1 MTGNI
6 VPHTMDLLGTLGSR
20 VREARIARGW
30 TMKELAAAAGLSVRF
45 VGDVESGK
53 GNISVLKLA
62 GLAKAL
68 ALPIAELLS
77 EPSPASR
84 PVIALVGLRG
94 AGKSTIGKRL
104 AERLGIPFDELDAM
118 IEAAAG
124 LSLAELFAIHG
135 ESYYRRLET
144 ATLRS
149 VLEAKKPSVLATGG
163 GIVTNPDAW
172 DLLRR
177 ESRVVWLKAKPED
190 HWERVVKQGDRRPMR
205 GSPRAKAEL
214 RSILRAREPI
224 YRTADHVADT
234 SALGV
239 TGTVDALARDLVTP
253 GS

>member
-30 TMKELAAAAGLSVRF
+30 TIKELAAAAGLSVRF
-45 VGDVESGK
+45 VGDVESGR

-68 ALPIAELLS
+68 GLPIGSLLDDGAA
-77 EPSPASR
+77 PAR
-84 PVIALVGLRG
+84 PVISLVGLRG
-94 AGKSTIGKRL
+94 AGKSTIGKKL
-104 AERLGIPFDELDAM
+104 AGRLGVPFLELDAM

-124 LSLAELFAIHG
+124 ISLAELFAIHG
-135 ESYYRRLET
+135 ETYYRKLET
-144 ATLRS
+144 TTLGGF
-149 VLEAKKPSVLATGG
+149 LEQGKPAVLATGG

-177 ESRVVWLKAKPED
+177 ESRVVWLRATPED
-190 HWERVVKQGDRRPMR
+190 HWERVVKQGDRRPMG

-214 RSILRAREPI
+214 RSILRAREPL
-224 YRTADHVADT
+224 YRQAHVIADT
-234 SALGV
+234 STLGV
-239 TGTVDALARDLVTP
+239 AGAVESLTNDLA
-253 GS
+253 